1 MSAVQNGSDS
11 SERFSRTVP
20 LNVDNHPSHEVTMHI
35 ASKITLILGA
45 LIFVGSIAGVVI
57 AGMALTDA
65 DYKEEVYV
73 DRSMSQT
80 FTIQENTSWDVSIYV
95 IHPADCDTLE
105 LSIVDSDGD
114 QVKSAYCMLDGGTGN
129 EEFYPDGSEEKYG
142 VMTHEVEGMQY
153 TLESN
158 VEVSIRGSYCDQ
170 ACEEAIGGG
179 LLAGAGGFFGFC
191 CSVPL
196 LVLGIILALVLDDPK
211 QNIVMPT
218 GQMLP
223 GQAVYQAP
231 VQTQVPVSQNI
242 QQGYGQPMQQIG
254 GQQPQITPPLTQQ
267 AQQPQITPPLT
278 QQQPQQAQQ
287 SQITPPISE
296 QPAQNP
302 WDNL

>member
-1 MSAVQNGSDS
+1 
-11 SERFSRTVP
+11 
-20 LNVDNHPSHEVTMHI
+20 MHI

-45 LIFVGSIAGVVI
+45 LIFVGSIAGVAI

-65 DYKEEVYV
+65 GYKEEVYV
-73 DRSMSQT
+73 DRSTSQT
-80 FTIQENTSWDVSIYV
+80 FTIQENSSWDVSIYV

-114 QVKSAYCMLDGGTGN
+114 RATSDWCALDEGQGN
-129 EEFYPDGSEEKYG
+129 EEYYPDGSEEFYG
-142 VMTHEVEGMQY
+142 SLTHVIEGMEY

-158 VEVSIRGSYCDQ
+158 VEVSIRGDYCDQ

-196 LVLGIILALVLDDPK
+196 LVIGVILALVLDDPK

-218 GQMLP
+218 GQMP
-223 GQAVYQAP
+223 TGQAIYQAP
-231 VQTQVPVSQNI
+231 VQTQVPVGQNI
-242 QQGYGQPMQQIG
+242 QQGYGQPMQQMG
-254 GQQPQITPPLTQQ
+254 GQQQPITPPLTQQAQQPQQPQITPPLTQQ
-267 AQQPQITPPLT
+267 AQQPQ
-278 QQQPQQAQQ
+278 QP
-287 SQITPPISE
+287 QITPPISE
-296 QPAQNP
+296 QPAQSP

>member
-1 MSAVQNGSDS
+1 
-11 SERFSRTVP
+11 
-20 LNVDNHPSHEVTMHI
+20 MHI

-57 AGMALTDA
+57 AGMALNDTG
-65 DYKEEVYV
+65 YKEEVYV

-80 FTIQENTSWDVSIYV
+80 FTIQENSSWAVSIYV

-114 QVKSAYCMLDGGTGN
+114 QVISDYCMLEVLA
-129 EEFYPDGSEEKYG
+129 EEDQEFYYPDGSEEFYG
-142 VMTHEVEGMQY
+142 SLNHDIEGMEY

-158 VEVSIRGSYCDQ
+158 VEVSIRGDYCDQ

-179 LLAGAGGFFGFC
+179 IVAGAGGFFGFC

-231 VQTQVPVSQNI
+231 VQTQVPVGQNL
-242 QQGYGQPMQQIG
+242 QQGYGQPMQQMG
-254 GQQPQITPPLTQQ
+254 GQQPQITPPLTQQPQQAQQPQQPQITPPLTQQ
-267 AQQPQITPPLT
+267 AQQPQ
-278 QQQPQQAQQ
+278 QP
-287 SQITPPISE
+287 QITPPISE
-296 QPAQNP
+296 QPAQSP
-302 WDNL
+302 WDNV

>member
-1 MSAVQNGSDS
+1 
-11 SERFSRTVP
+11 
-20 LNVDNHPSHEVTMHI
+20 
-35 ASKITLILGA
+35 
-45 LIFVGSIAGVVI
+45 
-57 AGMALTDA
+57 
-65 DYKEEVYV
+65 
-73 DRSMSQT
+73 MSQT
-80 FTIQENTSWDVSIYV
+80 FTIQENSSWAVSIYV

-114 QVKSAYCMLDGGTGN
+114 QVISDYCMLEVLA
-129 EEFYPDGSEEKYG
+129 EEDQEFYYPDGSEEFYG
-142 VMTHEVEGMQY
+142 SLNHDIEGMEY

-158 VEVSIRGSYCDQ
+158 VEVSIRGDYCDQ

-179 LLAGAGGFFGFC
+179 IVAGAGGFFGFC

-231 VQTQVPVSQNI
+231 VQTQVPVGQNL
-242 QQGYGQPMQQIG
+242 QQGYGQPMQQMG
-254 GQQPQITPPLTQQ
+254 GQQPQITPPLTQQPQQ

-278 QQQPQQAQQ
+278 QQA
-287 SQITPPISE
+287 QITPPISE

>member
-1 MSAVQNGSDS
+1 
-11 SERFSRTVP
+11 
-20 LNVDNHPSHEVTMHI
+20 MHI

-57 AGMALTDA
+57 AGMALSDA
-65 DYKEEVYV
+65 GFKEEVYV

-80 FTIQENTSWDVSIYV
+80 FTIQENKSWDVSIYV

-105 LSIVDSDGD
+105 LSIVDSDGEE
-114 QVKSAYCMLDGGTGN
+114 VVPVLCLLDGGQGN
-129 EEFYPDGSEEKYG
+129 EEFYPDGSEEFYG
-142 VMTHEVEGMQY
+142 SLNHDIEGMEY

-158 VEVSIRGSYCDQ
+158 VEVSIRGDYCDQ

-179 LLAGAGGFFGFC
+179 IVAGFGGFLGFC

-231 VQTQVPVSQNI
+231 VQTQVPVGQNL
-242 QQGYGQPMQQIG
+242 QQGYGQPMQQMG
-254 GQQPQITPPLTQQ
+254 GQQPQITPPLTQQPQQAQQPQQPQITPPLTQQ
-267 AQQPQITPPLT
+267 AQQPQ
-278 QQQPQQAQQ
+278 QP
-287 SQITPPISE
+287 QITPPISE

>member
-11 SERFSRTVP
+11 SERFSCSVP
-20 LNVDNHPSHEVTMHI
+20 LNVDNHPSHEAIMHI

-57 AGMALTDA
+57 AGMTLTDA

-80 FTIQENTSWDVSIYV
+80 FTIQENKSWDVSIYV

-105 LSIVDSDGD
+105 LSIVDSNGD
-114 QVKSAYCMLDGGTGN
+114 QVNSGSCMLDGGQGN
-129 EEFYPDGSEEKYG
+129 EEFYPDGSEEFYAF
-142 VMTHEVEGMQY
+142 MTHDVEGMQY

-158 VEVSIRGSYCDQ
+158 VEVTIRGEYCDQ
-170 ACEEAIGGG
+170 ACQDAIGGG

-211 QNIVMPT
+211 QNIIMPT
-218 GQMLP
+218 GQMQP

-231 VQTQVPVSQNI
+231 VQTQVPVGQNI
-242 QQGYGQPMQQIG
+242 QQGYGQPMQQMG
-254 GQQPQITPPLTQQ
+254 AQQPQITPPLTQQ
-267 AQQPQITPPLT
+267 AQQPQITPP
-278 QQQPQQAQQ
+278 
-287 SQITPPISE
+287 ISE

>member
-1 MSAVQNGSDS
+1 
-11 SERFSRTVP
+11 
-20 LNVDNHPSHEVTMHI
+20 MHI

-80 FTIQENTSWDVSIYV
+80 FTVQENKSWDVSIYV

-105 LSIVDSDGD
+105 LSIVDSDGEE
-114 QVKSAYCMLDGGTGN
+114 VAPVLCLLDGGQGN
-129 EEFYPDGSEEKYG
+129 EEFYPDGSEEFYG
-142 VMTHEVEGMQY
+142 SLNHDIEGMEY

-158 VEVSIRGSYCDQ
+158 VEVSIRGDYCDQ

-179 LLAGAGGFFGFC
+179 IVAGAGGFFGFC

-218 GQMLP
+218 GQMP
-223 GQAVYQAP
+223 TGQAIYQAP
-231 VQTQVPVSQNI
+231 VQTQVPVGQNI
-242 QQGYGQPMQQIG
+242 QQGYGQPMQQMG
-254 GQQPQITPPLTQQ
+254 GQQQPITPPLTQQ

-278 QQQPQQAQQ
+278 QQPQQA
-287 SQITPPISE
+287 QITPPISE
-296 QPAQNP
+296 QPAQSP

>member
-11 SERFSRTVP
+11 SERFSCSVP
-20 LNVDNHPSHEVTMHI
+20 LNVDNHPSHEAIMHI

-45 LIFVGSIAGVVI
+45 LIFVGSIAGVGI
-57 AGMALTDA
+57 AGMTLTDA

-80 FTIQENTSWDVSIYV
+80 FTIQENKSWDVSIYV

-105 LSIVDSDGD
+105 LSIVDSNGD
-114 QVKSAYCMLDGGTGN
+114 QVNSGSCMLDGGQGN
-129 EEFYPDGSEEKYG
+129 EEFYPDGSEEFYAF
-142 VMTHEVEGMQY
+142 MTHDVEGMQY

-158 VEVSIRGSYCDQ
+158 VEVTIRGEYCDQ
-170 ACEEAIGGG
+170 ACQDAIGGG

-211 QNIVMPT
+211 QNVIMPT
-218 GQMLP
+218 GQMQP

-231 VQTQVPVSQNI
+231 VQTQVPVGQNI
-242 QQGYGQPMQQIG
+242 QQGYGQPMQQMG

-267 AQQPQITPPLT
+267 AQEPQITPPLT
-278 QQQPQQAQQ
+278 QQPQQAQQ
-287 SQITPPISE
+287 SQITPPITE
-296 QPAQNP
+296 QSAQNP

>member
-11 SERFSRTVP
+11 SERFSCTVP
-20 LNVDNHPSHEVTMHI
+20 LNVDNHPSRVAIMHI

-57 AGMALTDA
+57 AGMTLSDA
-65 DYKEEVYV
+65 DYQQEVYV
-73 DRSMSQT
+73 DRTMSET
-80 FTIQENTSWDVSIYV
+80 FTIQENKSWDVSIYV

-105 LSIVDSDGD
+105 LSIVDSDGND
-114 QVKSAYCMLDGGTGN
+114 VSSVLCMLDGGQGD
-129 EEFYPDGSEEKYG
+129 EEFYPDGSEEFYG
-142 VMTHEVEGMQY
+142 TMYHDVEGMQY

-158 VEVSIRGSYCDQ
+158 VEVSIRGEYCDQ

-179 LLAGAGGFFGFC
+179 LLAGAGGFIGFC

-196 LVLGIILALVLDDPK
+196 LVLGIILALVLDDPQ

-218 GQMLP
+218 GQMQP
-223 GQAVYQAP
+223 GQAIYQAP
-231 VQTQVPVSQNI
+231 VQAQVPVGQNI
-242 QQGYGQPMQQIG
+242 QQGYGQPMQQMD
-254 GQQPQITPPLTQQ
+254 

-278 QQQPQQAQQ
+278 QQPQQAQQ

>member
-1 MSAVQNGSDS
+1 
-11 SERFSRTVP
+11 
-20 LNVDNHPSHEVTMHI
+20 MHI

-45 LIFVGSIAGVVI
+45 LIFVGSIAGVAI

-65 DYKEEVYV
+65 GYKEEVYV
-73 DRSMSQT
+73 ERSMGQT
-80 FTIQENTSWDVSIYV
+80 FTIQENKSWKVSILV

-105 LSIVDSDGD
+105 LSIVDSNGEE
-114 QVKSAYCMLDGGTGN
+114 VAPALCLLDGGQGN
-129 EEFYPDGSEEKYG
+129 EEFYPDGSEEEYG
-142 VMTHEVEGMQY
+142 LLDHGVEGMEY

-158 VEVSIRGSYCDQ
+158 VEVTIRGEYCDQ

-196 LVLGIILALVLDDPK
+196 LVIGVILALVLDDPK

-218 GQMLP
+218 GQMP
-223 GQAVYQAP
+223 TGQAVYQAP
-231 VQTQVPVSQNI
+231 VQTQVPVGQNI
-242 QQGYGQPMQQIG
+242 QQGYGQPMQQMG
-254 GQQPQITPPLTQQ
+254 GQQQPITPPLTQQ

-278 QQQPQQAQQ
+278 QQAQQPQQP
-287 SQITPPISE
+287 QITPPISE
-296 QPAQNP
+296 QPAQSP

>member
-11 SERFSRTVP
+11 SERFSCTVP
-20 LNVDNHPSHEVTMHI
+20 PNVDNHPSRIAIMHI

-57 AGMALTDA
+57 AGMTLSDA
-65 DYKEEVYV
+65 DYQQEVYV
-73 DRSMSQT
+73 DRTMSEM
-80 FTIQENTSWDVSIYV
+80 FTIQENKSWDVSIYV
-95 IHPADCDTLE
+95 IHPADCDTLD
-105 LSIVDSDGD
+105 LSIVDSDGND
-114 QVKSAYCMLDGGTGN
+114 VSNVLCMLDGGQGD
-129 EEFYPDGSEEKYG
+129 EEFYPDGSEEFYG
-142 VMTHEVEGMQY
+142 TMNHDVEGMQY

-158 VEVSIRGSYCDQ
+158 VEVSIRGEYCDQ

-179 LLAGAGGFFGFC
+179 ILAGAGGFIGFC

-196 LVLGIILALVLDDPK
+196 LVLGIILALVLDDPQ

-218 GQMLP
+218 GQMQP
-223 GQAVYQAP
+223 GQAIYQAP
-231 VQTQVPVSQNI
+231 VQAQVPVGQNI
-242 QQGYGQPMQQIG
+242 QQGYGQPMQQMD
-254 GQQPQITPPLTQQ
+254 

-278 QQQPQQAQQ
+278 QQPQQAQQ
-287 SQITPPISE
+287 PQITPQISE

>member
-11 SERFSRTVP
+11 SERFCAAVP
-20 LNVDNHPSHEVTMHI
+20 LNVDNQTSRVRGMHI
-35 ASKITLILGA
+35 ASKITLIRGA

-57 AGMALTDA
+57 AGVSLTDA
-65 DYKEEVYV
+65 NYQEEEYV

-80 FTIQENTSWDVSIYV
+80 FTIQENKTWDVSIYV
-95 IHPADCDTLE
+95 IHPADCDTLD
-105 LSIVDSDGD
+105 LSIVDSVGN
-114 QVKSAYCMLDGGTGN
+114 QVRPIFCMLDGGQGN
-129 EEFYPDGSEEKYG
+129 EEFYPDGSEEFYG
-142 VMTHEVEGMQY
+142 TMDHNTEGMQY

-170 ACEEAIGGG
+170 ACAEAIGGG
-179 LLAGAGGFFGFC
+179 ILAGAGGFFGFC

-218 GQMLP
+218 GQMQP

-231 VQTQVPVSQNI
+231 VQTQVPVGQNI
-242 QQGYGQPMQQIG
+242 QQGYGQPMQQMG
-254 GQQPQITPPLTQQ
+254 GQQPQITPPLT
-267 AQQPQITPPLT
+267 
-278 QQQPQQAQQ
+278 QQPQQAQQ

>member
-1 MSAVQNGSDS
+1 
-11 SERFSRTVP
+11 
-20 LNVDNHPSHEVTMHI
+20 MHI

-57 AGMALTDA
+57 AGMALSDA
-65 DYKEEVYV
+65 GIKEEVYV

-80 FTIQENTSWDVSIYV
+80 FTIQENSSWDVSIYV

-114 QVKSAYCMLDGGTGN
+114 RATSDWCTLDGGQDN
-129 EEFYPDGSEEKYG
+129 EEYYPDGSEEFYG
-142 VMTHEVEGMQY
+142 SLTHVIEGMEY

-158 VEVSIRGSYCDQ
+158 VEVSIRGNYCDQ
-170 ACEEAIGGG
+170 ECQDAIGGG
-179 LLAGAGGFFGFC
+179 IAAGAGGFFGFC

-231 VQTQVPVSQNI
+231 VQTQVPVGQNL
-242 QQGYGQPMQQIG
+242 QQGYGQPMQQMG
-254 GQQPQITPPLTQQ
+254 GQQPQITPPLTQQPQQ

-278 QQQPQQAQQ
+278 QQPQQA
-287 SQITPPISE
+287 QITPPISE

>member
-11 SERFSRTVP
+11 SERFYLAVP
-20 LNVDNHPSHEVTMHI
+20 LNVDNQTSRVRGMHI

-57 AGMALTDA
+57 AGVSLNDTG
-65 DYKEEVYV
+65 YQKETYV

-80 FTIQENTSWDVSIYV
+80 FTIQENSSWDVSIYV

-114 QVKSAYCMLDGGTGN
+114 RATSDWCTLDGGQGN
-129 EEFYPDGSEEKYG
+129 EEFYPDGSEEFYG
-142 VMTHEVEGMQY
+142 SLTHVTGGMEY

-158 VEVSIRGSYCDQ
+158 VEVTIRGEYCDQ

-179 LLAGAGGFFGFC
+179 ILAGAGGFFGFC

-196 LVLGIILALVLDDPK
+196 LILGIILAFVLDDPK

-218 GQMLP
+218 GQMP
-223 GQAVYQAP
+223 TGQAVYQAP
-231 VQTQVPVSQNI
+231 VQTQVPVGQNI
-242 QQGYGQPMQQIG
+242 QQGYGQPMQQMG

-278 QQQPQQAQQ
+278 QQPQQAQQ

>member
-1 MSAVQNGSDS
+1 
-11 SERFSRTVP
+11 
-20 LNVDNHPSHEVTMHI
+20 MHI

-57 AGMALTDA
+57 AGMTLSDA
-65 DYKEEVYV
+65 DYQQEVYV
-73 DRSMSQT
+73 DRTMSET
-80 FTIQENTSWDVSIYV
+80 FTIQENKSWDVSIYV

-105 LSIVDSDGD
+105 LSIVDSDGND
-114 QVKSAYCMLDGGTGN
+114 VSNVPCMLDGGQGD
-129 EEFYPDGSEEKYG
+129 EEFYPDGSEEFYG
-142 VMTHEVEGMQY
+142 TMNHDVEGMQY

-158 VEVSIRGSYCDQ
+158 VEVSIRGEYCDQ

-196 LVLGIILALVLDDPK
+196 LVLGIILALVLDDPQ

-218 GQMLP
+218 GQMQS
-223 GQAVYQAP
+223 GQAIYQAP
-231 VQTQVPVSQNI
+231 VQAQVPVGQNI
-242 QQGYGQPMQQIG
+242 QQGYGQPMQQMD
-254 GQQPQITPPLTQQ
+254 

-278 QQQPQQAQQ
+278 QQPQQAQQ

>member
-1 MSAVQNGSDS
+1 
-11 SERFSRTVP
+11 
-20 LNVDNHPSHEVTMHI
+20 MHI

-45 LIFVGSIAGVVI
+45 LIFVGSIAGVAI

-65 DYKEEVYV
+65 GYKEEVYV
-73 DRSMSQT
+73 ERSMGQT
-80 FTIQENTSWDVSIYV
+80 FTIQENSSWDVSIYV

-114 QVKSAYCMLDGGTGN
+114 RATSDWCALDGGQGN
-129 EEFYPDGSEEKYG
+129 EEYYPDGSEEFYG
-142 VMTHEVEGMQY
+142 SLTHVIEGMEY

-158 VEVSIRGSYCDQ
+158 VEVTIRGEYCDQ

-196 LVLGIILALVLDDPK
+196 LVIGVILALVLDDPK

-218 GQMLP
+218 GQMP
-223 GQAVYQAP
+223 TGQAVYQAP
-231 VQTQVPVSQNI
+231 VQTQVPVGQNI
-242 QQGYGQPMQQIG
+242 QQGYGQPMQQMG
-254 GQQPQITPPLTQQ
+254 GQQQPITPPLTQQ

-278 QQQPQQAQQ
+278 QQAQQPQQP
-287 SQITPPISE
+287 QITPPISE
-296 QPAQNP
+296 QPAQSP

>member
-1 MSAVQNGSDS
+1 
-11 SERFSRTVP
+11 
-20 LNVDNHPSHEVTMHI
+20 MHI

-45 LIFVGSIAGVVI
+45 LIFVGSIAGVAI

-65 DYKEEVYV
+65 GYKEEVYV
-73 DRSMSQT
+73 ERSMGQT
-80 FTIQENTSWDVSIYV
+80 FTIQENKSWKVSILV

-105 LSIVDSDGD
+105 LSIVDSNGEE
-114 QVKSAYCMLDGGTGN
+114 VAPELCLLDGGQGN
-129 EEFYPDGSEEKYG
+129 EEFYPDGSEEEYG
-142 VMTHEVEGMQY
+142 LLDHGVEGMEY

-158 VEVSIRGSYCDQ
+158 VEVTIRGEYCDQ

-196 LVLGIILALVLDDPK
+196 LVLGLILAFVLDDPK

-231 VQTQVPVSQNI
+231 VQTQVPVNQNI
-242 QQGYGQPMQQIG
+242 QQGYGQPMQQMG
-254 GQQPQITPPLTQQ
+254 AQQPQITPPLTPQ

-278 QQQPQQAQQ
+278 QQPA
-287 SQITPPISE
+287 
-296 QPAQNP
+296 QPAQSP

>member
-1 MSAVQNGSDS
+1 MS
-11 SERFSRTVP
+11 
-20 LNVDNHPSHEVTMHI
+20 TMHI

-45 LIFVGSIAGVVI
+45 LILVGSIAGVVI
-57 AGMALTDA
+57 AGMALSDA
-65 DYKEEVYV
+65 DYQREVYV

-80 FTIQENTSWDVSIYV
+80 FTIQENSSWDVSIYV

-105 LSIVDSDGD
+105 ISIVDSDGD
-114 QVKSAYCMLDGGTGN
+114 QVASVYCMLDGGQGN
-129 EEFYPDGSEEKYG
+129 EEFYPDGSEEFYG
-142 VMTHEVEGMQY
+142 YLTHDTEGMEY

-158 VEVSIRGSYCDQ
+158 VEVTISGEYCDQ

-179 LLAGAGGFFGFC
+179 ILAGAGGFFGFC
-191 CSVPL
+191 CSIPL
-196 LVLGIILALVLDDPK
+196 LILGIILAFILDDPK

-231 VQTQVPVSQNI
+231 VQTQAPVGQNI
-242 QQGYGQPMQQIG
+242 QQGYGQPMQQVG
-254 GQQPQITPPLTQQ
+254 GQQSQITPPLTQQ

-278 QQQPQQAQQ
+278 QQPQQAQQ

-296 QPAQNP
+296 QPAQSP

>member
-11 SERFSRTVP
+11 SERFSCTVP
-20 LNVDNHPSHEVTMHI
+20 LNVDNHPSRVVIMHI

-57 AGMALTDA
+57 AGMTLSDA
-65 DYKEEVYV
+65 DYQQEVYV
-73 DRSMSQT
+73 DRTMSET
-80 FTIQENTSWDVSIYV
+80 FTIQENKSWDVSIYV

-105 LSIVDSDGD
+105 LSIVDSDGND
-114 QVKSAYCMLDGGTGN
+114 VSNVPCMLDGGQGD
-129 EEFYPDGSEEKYG
+129 EEFYPDGSEEFYG
-142 VMTHEVEGMQY
+142 TMNHDVEGMQY

-158 VEVSIRGSYCDQ
+158 VEVSIRGEYCDQ

-196 LVLGIILALVLDDPK
+196 LVLGIILALVLDDPQ

-218 GQMLP
+218 GQMQP
-223 GQAVYQAP
+223 GQAIYQAP
-231 VQTQVPVSQNI
+231 VQAQVPVGQNI
-242 QQGYGQPMQQIG
+242 QQGYGQPMQQMD
-254 GQQPQITPPLTQQ
+254 

-278 QQQPQQAQQ
+278 QQPQQAQQ